1 MNRVAAVTRMHL
13 TDRLT
18 IFGLPPAVL
27 AASFLVNMLIFAA
40 EPADSRH
47 SGGVAAIFVVVLIA
61 AVMSTAR
68 GMSFALSMGASR
80 RSFAL
85 GTGLVGALL
94 AVAFGLLVFVLN
106 RIEDA
111 TGGWNMN
118 AHFFHFAWL
127 DAHNPATVWLLA
139 TLLLLAM
146 FLLGAWMAT
155 IWLRWHQVGLL
166 VGCVGAVLVLGG
178 GAVLVTW
185 LHGWDSVGN
194 WFAAL
199 TPLTATGWIAVA
211 CVPLA
216 AASYLTL
223 RRVTL

>member
-1 MNRVAAVTRMHL
+1 MSRTLAVTRMHL

-18 IFGLPPAVL
+18 IFGLPPAIL
-27 AASFLVNMLIFAA
+27 AASFLINMLIFAA
-40 EPADSRH
+40 EPVDSRS
-47 SGGVAAIFVVVLIA
+47 SGGVAAIFVVLVIA
-61 AVMSTAR
+61 ADMATAR

-85 GTGLVGALL
+85 GTGLVGAVL

-111 TGGWNMN
+111 TGGWNMD
-118 AHFFHFAWL
+118 AHFFDFAWL
-127 DAHNPATVWLLA
+127 GGHNPATVWLLA

-155 IWLRWHQVGLL
+155 IWLRWHQLGLV
-166 VGCVGAVLVLGG
+166 VGCVAAVLVLGG
-178 GAVLVTW
+178 CVVLVTW
-185 LHGWDSVGN
+185 LHGWGLVGD
-194 WFAAL
+194 WFTAL
-199 TPLTATGWIAVA
+199 TPLTAAGWTALL

-216 AASYLTL
+216 GASYLVL